1 MSFSIGKKAILTD
14 LVLNLD
20 ASNRVSYPGIGGS
33 WYDISGY
40 GNHFSLLNS
49 PTWTGN
55 AFTFNANGGNQYAQC
70 INNTC
75 GNFGSSSFTIEYV
88 TSVGLTSNA
97 TEAVLKKRGQ
107 VTNLGA
113 SGNNGWLDRNNNGI
127 YVQDN
132 AGIGTPSNNFNQSI
146 QLLPITPLDNLI
158 YHNVFTINRIGQ
170 KEVSGSLYRNGIK
183 VGSDDC
189 MFTASAAGGDGL
201 VDNAS
206 YLYAYSSTTGSF
218 YLFRI
223 YNRVLTASEV
233 QSNYQSIRSK
243 LGI

>member
-1 MSFSIGKKAILTD
+1 MAFNVGKRAVLTD

-20 ASNRVSYPGIGGS
+20 ASNPVSYPGRGIT

-88 TSVGLTSNA
+88 TSVGPTSNVSD
-97 TEAVLKKRGQ
+97 AVLKKRSE
-107 VTNLGA
+107 VTNLGKT
-113 SGNNGWLDRNNNGI
+113 GRNGWLDRNNNGI

-132 AGIGTPSNNFNQSI
+132 VNGNNAINDFNASI
-146 QLLPITPLDNLI
+146 AILSPVTPLDNVV
-158 YHNVFTINRIGQ
+158 YHNVFTISRIGQ
-170 KEVSGSLYRNGIK
+170 K
-183 VGSDDC
+183 
-189 MFTASAAGGDGL
+189 
-201 VDNAS
+201 
-206 YLYAYSSTTGSF
+206 
-218 YLFRI
+218 
-223 YNRVLTASEV
+223 
-233 QSNYQSIRSK
+233 
-243 LGI
+243 